1 MPEITAATDAATAD
15 SAAADMD
22 RLLRLAAHDL
32 RGPLFGLLGLTELL
46 AMTAD
51 EAPRDRL
58 TEQARLAHAAAMQL
72 ADLVDALF
80 LQLRASAG
88 GLEPIYAPVD
98 LEALTERVLA
108 LYGPSCDAKSVTL
121 EGPANTGSLPRI
133 EGDPFLLEAILRNLI
148 ANAVKFSPPGT
159 RVALSVRTTPEAV
172 IVTVEDEAGGID
184 PQVVANAS
192 AGRTVSARIGTAGEA
207 GSGQGMRLAFQLCDK
222 LGLTLAYLPV
232 GAGTQARL
240 SIPLRRPG
248 K

>member
-1 MPEITAATDAATAD
+1 MSEITA
-15 SAAADMD
+15 AAADMD

-72 ADLVDALF
+72 ADLADALF

-88 GLEPIYAPVD
+88 GLEPIHAPVD

-121 EGPANTGSLPRI
+121 EGPVNAGALPRV

-159 RVALSVRTTPEAV
+159 TVSLSVSAQPDAV
-172 IVTVEDEAGGID
+172 VMMVQDEAGGID
-184 PQVVANAS
+184 PQVIANAS
-192 AGRTVSARIGTAGEA
+192 AGRTVSARIGTGGEA
-207 GSGQGMRLAFQLCDK
+207 GSGQGMRLAFQLCEK
-222 LGLTLAYLPV
+222 LGLTLTYLP
-232 GAGTQARL
+232 AGKGTRAQL
-240 SIPLRRPG
+240 SIPLHRPG
-248 K
+248 

>member
-1 MPEITAATDAATAD
+1 MPEMTA
-15 SAAADMD
+15 AAADMD

-72 ADLVDALF
+72 ADLADALF

-88 GLEPIYAPVD
+88 GLEPIHAPVD

-121 EGPANTGSLPRI
+121 EGPANAGALPRI

-148 ANAVKFSPPGT
+148 ANAVKFSPRGT
-159 RVALSVRTTPEAV
+159 TVSLSVSALPDAV
-172 IVTVEDEAGGID
+172 VMVVQDEAGGID
-184 PQVVANAS
+184 PQVIANAS
-192 AGRTVSARIGTAGEA
+192 AGRTVSARIGTGGEA
-207 GSGQGMRLAFQLCDK
+207 GSGQGMRLAFQLCEK
-222 LGLTLAYLPV
+222 LGLSLTYQP
-232 GAGTQARL
+232 AGKGTRALL
-240 SIPLRRPG
+240 SIPLHPKG
-248 K
+248 